1 MILRALIDQIDLV
14 EYCEKFTEL
23 TRQGNVYRGVC
34 PICKHDNATEF
45 CVYDHKT
52 FHCWA
57 CGKSGDVINLIEEM
71 EQVDFFT
78 ACEILADELNVDI
91 SQDEGYVKRKSIVN
105 YNEEAAETYHKNVK
119 VVQDYLTKERGLT
132 EETINEFTLGADNH
146 GNVFIP
152 FVDTNGRYVGY
163 ALRRFEGTPKYLTN
177 KNDDIF
183 TKSKFFFN
191 LRGAKERLTNTLF
204 LVEGFFDAMSL
215 HQAGYA
221 AVAYNSSQPSKYHLE
236 ELQKIHRIYES
247 LTVVLVPDNDGV
259 AYPLLTKVRKNALKY
274 AADVPFEVLLL
285 PDGIKDTNEYFSKGN
300 NDLDSLKRVPLDIFV
315 LEQELN
321 KCSSESAEKKVA
333 ENFSKSV
340 KDNLTL
346 ISIADMLAKRWKVER
361 PAILDFLHV
370 SQEDIRLDED
380 FKAPEQCL
388 EETRAMLEEKSVQ
401 YGITA
406 VDDGVRG
413 GGRRKDVTF
422 IGGYSGAGKTFITVC
437 MCVDMVVRQR
447 KNILYFSMEMSAGAL
462 YERVLACMLARPVEI
477 VDEMIKQGD
486 VLVYNCLDKLKEHLY
501 IIDKNGLDIKQM
513 DSYIKDANAKLFE
526 GQLDVVFIDYIQYMK
541 NCSQFE
547 FLAETAKGMKPLAK
561 DNNIHVVV
569 LSQLNRGS
577 RIWEK
582 PSMADLKG
590 GGDLEAS
597 ADNIFL
603 LWRPGKNPELMPE
616 EAELKKN
623 KVMLGIGKARHGTK
637 VEEVEL
643 VMDLNTSRIRLAD

>member
-23 TRQGNVYRGVC
+23 NKQGNVYRGVC
-34 PICKHDNATEF
+34 PICKHDNNTEF

-57 CGKSGDVINLIEEM
+57 CGKSGDVVNLIEEKDN
-71 EQVDFFT
+71 VDFFT
-78 ACEILADELNVDI
+78 ACEKLAEELNVDI
-91 SQDEGYVKRKSIVN
+91 SQDDGYVKRKSIVN
-105 YNEEAAETYHKNVK
+105 YNEEAAQTFHKNVN
-119 VVQDYLTKERGLT
+119 VVYDYLTKERGLT
-132 EETINEFTLGADNH
+132 DETIDAFMLGADNH

-152 FVDTNGRYVGY
+152 FSDVNGRYVGY

-177 KNDDIF
+177 KNDDVF
-183 TKSKFFFN
+183 TKSKFLYN

-215 HQAGYA
+215 HQAGYS

-236 ELQKIHRIYES
+236 ELQKLHGIYDA

-259 AYPLLTKVRKNALKY
+259 AYPLVTKVRKNALRY
-274 AADVPFEVLLL
+274 APDVPFEVLLL
-285 PDGIKDTNEYFSKGN
+285 PDGVKDANDYFKTS
-300 NDLDSLKRVPLDIFV
+300 DSIESLERVPLDLFV
-315 LEQELN
+315 LKQELD
-321 KCSSESAEKKVA
+321 KCSSESAEKKVVETFA
-333 ENFSKSV
+333 KSV
-340 KDNLTL
+340 NDNLML
-346 ISIADMLAKRWKVER
+346 ISIAEFLAKRWKMER
-361 PAILDFLHV
+361 SAILDFMHV

-380 FKAPEQCL
+380 FKNPEKCL
-388 EETRAMLEEKSVQ
+388 EETREMLEEQSVQ

-422 IGGYSGAGKTFITVC
+422 IGGYSGSGKTGLTIG

-447 KNILYFSMEMSAGAL
+447 KNVIYFSMEMSAGAL
-462 YERVLACMLARPVEI
+462 YERVLACMLARPVGI
-477 VDEMIKQGD
+477 VDEMIKSGD
-486 VLVYNCLDKLKEHLY
+486 VLVYNCLDKLKEHMY
-501 IIDKNGLDIKQM
+501 VIDKNGLDIKQV
-513 DSYIKDANAKLFE
+513 DSYIKDANAKLFD
-526 GQLDVVFIDYIQYMK
+526 GNLDVVFIDYIQYMK
-541 NCSQFE
+541 NCSRFE

-616 EAELKKN
+616 EAALKKN
-623 KVMLGIGKARHGTK
+623 VIMLGVGKARHGAK
-637 VEEVEL
+637 IEEVQL
-643 VMDLNTSRIRLAD
+643 VMDSQTSRIRLAD